1 MKSQGSVVQKILA
14 KDDATESDLETI
26 MDILIEE
33 YPAND
38 EDDKSSDPHSK
49 LSALAQGKDGSL
61 REYMGRAKT
70 ILKGMGAK
78 DTTAQSKAIC
88 FFLQISIKSF
98 IKGLYNHKLA
108 ERLIEEERKIH
119 LGTLAEA
126 RITILE
132 FYEHMKM
139 ITRMKEQKI
148 LASKAAALDAGEKR
162 SGRTVNLAEINWEN
176 YGYYNNKNKF
186 QSRQT

>member
-38 EDDKSSDPHSK
+38 EDDKSSDPHN
-49 LSALAQGKDGSL
+49 GSL